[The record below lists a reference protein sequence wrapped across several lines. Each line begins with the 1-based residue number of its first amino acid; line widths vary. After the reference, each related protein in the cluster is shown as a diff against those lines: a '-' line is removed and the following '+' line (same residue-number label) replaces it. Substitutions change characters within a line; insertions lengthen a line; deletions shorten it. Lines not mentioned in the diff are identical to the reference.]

1 MHKLKNMDK
10 NTTMSLTV
18 GILYLS
24 GVAGGYLIYDSIK
37 EVKTIKEEVYPRM
50 DVVEHRVE
58 QSELKSKELEKE
70 LEEKIQE
77 KNQTETKIMESLYEL
92 VRNHDSDIKII
103 SARVSEN
110 KEDIQT
116 LTEELKNSVKEI
128 SDDLKKLLTTST
140 QSIEKINFIEKE
152 LNGKK

>member
-1 MHKLKNMDK
+1 MDK
-10 NTTMSLTV
+10 NTTISLTV

-24 GVAGGYLIYDSIK
+24 GVAGGYLIYDSTQ
-37 EVKTIKEEVYPRM
+37 EVKKIKEEVYPRM

-58 QSELKSKELEKE
+58 QSELKNKELEEE

-77 KNQTETKIMESLYEL
+77 KNETETKIMQSLYEL
-92 VRNHDSDIKII
+92 VRNHDSAIKVI

-116 LTEELKNSVKEI
+116 LAEEVKYSVKEM

-140 QSIEKINFIEKE
+140 KSIEKINFIEKE
-152 LNGKK
+152 LNGKKNK